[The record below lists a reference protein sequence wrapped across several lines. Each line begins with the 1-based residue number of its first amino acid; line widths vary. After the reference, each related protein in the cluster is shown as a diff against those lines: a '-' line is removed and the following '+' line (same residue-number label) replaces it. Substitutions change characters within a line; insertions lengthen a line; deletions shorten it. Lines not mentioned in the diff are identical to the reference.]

1 MRIFNRILLIALLA
15 AILVCIGAIIYLSLT
30 PQPSDKFT
38 EFYLLNQDGKASD
51 YPREIKAGQPVT
63 VILGVVNHE
72 TNPATYKVQIMVNG
86 ATINTL
92 ETGNLLNNQKL
103 ERKIDITLNNAG
115 ANQRVEFYLFM
126 NNQENPHI
134 KDPLVLIVNV
144 AGG

>member
-1 MRIFNRILLIALLA
+1 MRIFNKILFCVLLTT
-15 AILVCIGAIIYLSLT
+15 ILVCIGFIVYLALT
-30 PQPSDKFT
+30 PNPEDRFT
-38 EFYLLNQDGKASD
+38 EFYLLNTDGKAAG
-51 YPREIKAGQPVT
+51 YPVEIKAGQPAT

-86 ATINTL
+86 AIINTL

-126 NNQENPHI
+126 NNQEKPHI

>member
-1 MRIFNRILLIALLA
+1 MRIFNRILFIALLA
-15 AILVCIGAIIYLSLT
+15 AILVCIGTIIYLSLT

-51 YPREIKAGQPVT
+51 YPEEIKAGQPVK
-63 VILGVVNHE
+63 VILGVVNHD

-86 ATINTL
+86 AIINTL

-103 ERKIDITLNNAG
+103 ERKIDFTLNHAG

-126 NNQENPHI
+126 NNREKPHI